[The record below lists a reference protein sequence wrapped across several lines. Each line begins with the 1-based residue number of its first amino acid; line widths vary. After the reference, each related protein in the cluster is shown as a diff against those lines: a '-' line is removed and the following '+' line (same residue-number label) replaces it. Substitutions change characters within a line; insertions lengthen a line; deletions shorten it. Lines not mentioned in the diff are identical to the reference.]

1 MKINIGIDLERL
13 RNPNSGLGQFCKYL
27 GENLQD
33 IQQEQ
38 ANFHFYYPKQYTDI
52 IIGAQP
58 HTVSFFDKLLGVN
71 NKELQLFH
79 CTHQDS
85 HLFPKNTATILTI
98 HDLNFLEKYSSVSKQ
113 QQKLKALQQKVNKAK
128 GLTFISQFTK
138 QLAQQHLQFPD
149 VPAEVIY
156 NGNCLNT
163 NATPKKPNTS
173 ITGEFLFSIGIVNPK
188 KNFHVLLPLIKHSN
202 YSLVIAG
209 NNTHAYAQE
218 IKTQAAQMGISDRVI
233 LLGAVTENEKHW
245 LYQNCKAFVFP
256 SLAEGFGLPVI
267 EAMSLGKPVFLSNKT
282 SLPEVG
288 GELAYYWNNFES
300 NNMVEVLKKGLAD
313 FENSPTKNQYLK
325 NWAQQFNW
333 KKTAE
338 DYLKFYSKVY
348 NAL

>member
-27 GENLQD
+27 GENLQHLN
-33 IQQEQ
+33 QEQ
-38 ANFHFYYPKQYTDI
+38 AHFHFYYPKNYSAFI
-52 IIGAQP
+52 KGAQP
-58 HTVSFFDKLLGVN
+58 HNVSFFDKLLGVN

-85 HLFPKNTATILTI
+85 HLFPKHTATVLTI

-138 QLAQQHLQFPD
+138 HLAEQHLKIPN

-156 NGNCLNT
+156 NGNCLNI
-163 NATPKKPNTS
+163 NATPQKPNALIS
-173 ITGEFLFSIGIVNPK
+173 GEFLFTIGIVNPK
-188 KNFHVLLPLIKHSN
+188 KNFHVLLPLIKQSN

-209 NNTHAYAQE
+209 NDSHTYAQD
-218 IKTQAAQMGISDRVI
+218 IKSQASQMGISDRVI

-282 SLPEVG
+282 SLP
-288 GELAYYWNNFES
+288 
-300 NNMVEVLKKGLAD
+300 
-313 FENSPTKNQYLK
+313 
-325 NWAQQFNW
+325 
-333 KKTAE
+333 
-338 DYLKFYSKVY
+338 
-348 NAL
+348 